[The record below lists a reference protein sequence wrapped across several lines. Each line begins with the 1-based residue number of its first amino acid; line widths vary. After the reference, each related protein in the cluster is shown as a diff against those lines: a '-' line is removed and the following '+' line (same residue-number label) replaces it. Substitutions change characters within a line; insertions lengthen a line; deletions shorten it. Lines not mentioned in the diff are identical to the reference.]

1 MPRLGLGLG
10 VQVSAYS
17 AYDADAASYF
27 VRAGV
32 TDTTAKR
39 QISNFVEGAKE
50 LGLWNSM
57 VCWPLR
63 SAQNAGTGTTVYSL
77 GGYGINNGTMVG
89 TLSWGTNGII
99 YPNDSTFKHINTP
112 FTMAFDSSNSNFAV
126 GALTATPSTNRRYIG
141 ASEQPASPLTAN
153 VPSNTTL
160 LLNINAWS
168 EGVNTNVAILGAP
181 ELNTFNWLGASWNYV
196 TETNNF
202 NGQFNSTFGTQSRAS
217 SATGKRTWT
226 IGGGQSLTDNF
237 AGTMAFASYFPTADV
252 SQANKLLL
260 YNLYKTTLG
269 QGLSLP

>member
-1 MPRLGLGLG
+1 MYLGLGLRLG
-10 VQVSAYS
+10 SGTFAGF
-17 AYDADAASYF
+17 DADAAAYF
-27 VRAGV
+27 DRAGV
-32 TDTTAKR
+32 TDATAKA
-39 QISNFVEGAKE
+39 QINAFVKGVKA
-50 LGLWNSM
+50 LGLYNNM
-57 VCWPLR
+57 VSWPLR
-63 SAQNAGTGTTVYSL
+63 SAQNRGSGTTVYSL

-99 YPNDSTFKHINTP
+99 YPNDSTFKHIDTP
-112 FTMAFDSSNSNFAV
+112 FTMAFDSSNSSFAV
-126 GALTATPSTNRRYIG
+126 GALTATSSTNRRYIG
-141 ASEQPASPLTAN
+141 ASQLAASPLTAN

-168 EGVNTNVAILGAP
+168 EGVNTNVAISGAP
-181 ELNTFNWLGASWNYV
+181 ELNTFNWLGTSWNYV

-202 NGQFNSTFGTQSRAS
+202 NGQCNSTFGTQSRAS

-237 AGTMAFASYFPTADV
+237 AGTMSAAFYFPTTDV

-269 QGLSLP
+269 DGLGLP